1 MIITLII
8 LTIIATAAT
17 YWGQL
22 NNGEI
27 RLAPLVGIMV
37 GALWSKM
44 EIEDEKV
51 TEYWLQVCIVFISIT
66 VIWEKP
72 MTGSE

>member
-44 EIEDEKV
+44 EIEDEEV
-51 TEYWLQVCIVFISIT
+51 TEYWLQICIVFISIT

-72 MTGSE
+72 MTGLK